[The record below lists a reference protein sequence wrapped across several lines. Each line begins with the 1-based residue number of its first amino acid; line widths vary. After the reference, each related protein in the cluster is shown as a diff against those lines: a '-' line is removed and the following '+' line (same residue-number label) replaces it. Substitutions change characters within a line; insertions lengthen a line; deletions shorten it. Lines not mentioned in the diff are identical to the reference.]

1 LDEKDE
7 AIIRVLGRRAGL
19 SSRALSKILD
29 IPISTVHRRV
39 KRLEREGII
48 LGYKALIN
56 FEKTIWPIGALLLIN
71 LSEVIPGKGHIP
83 KKDVLSSLRS
93 FDEIEELIEV
103 QTADFDLILRAR
115 FQSLKKLSDFIEE
128 LRSVE
133 GIEEMS
139 SAIITEET
147 VLPLPTL
154 TG

>member
-1 LDEKDE
+1 VDEKDE
-7 AIIRVLGRRAGL
+7 AIIRVLGRRSGL